1 MTETIPLVAEEGGL
15 RIGGTR
21 IRLEHVLD
29 LYDEGRS
36 PEEIALAY
44 SLPLDAVYAVL
55 QVHRWALRHPEE
67 VAAYRAEVEGR
78 AREAE
83 ARAQA
88 YRPQALL
95 ARLGRLRQGG

>member
-15 RIGGTR
+15 RIRSTR

-44 SLPLDAVYAVL
+44 SLPLDTVYAVL
-55 QVHRWALRHPEE
+55 LWALRHPEE
-67 VAAYRAEVEGR
+67 VAAYRAEVEEK

-95 ARLGRLRQGG
+95 ARLARLRQGG

>member
-44 SLPLDAVYAVL
+44 GLPLDAVYAVL
-55 QVHRWALRHPEE
+55 LWALRHPER
-67 VAAYRAEVEGR
+67 VAGYRAEVEGR

-88 YRPQALL
+88 YWPQALL
-95 ARLGRLRQGG
+95 ARLARLRQGG